1 MSHIRPWENIT
12 IDPSKPASDDTDE
25 SDEEEDRDW
34 WLPDDPSGLD
44 AFFKDD
50 DGWKSG
56 SPWNKWRASPSEPLI
71 CVLVLK
77 SWASSIPLR
86 ENAMGMKRTNMRR

>member
-56 SPWNKWRASPSEPLI
+56 SPWKLLHQSP
-71 CVLVLK
+71 
-77 SWASSIPLR
+77 
-86 ENAMGMKRTNMRR
+86 